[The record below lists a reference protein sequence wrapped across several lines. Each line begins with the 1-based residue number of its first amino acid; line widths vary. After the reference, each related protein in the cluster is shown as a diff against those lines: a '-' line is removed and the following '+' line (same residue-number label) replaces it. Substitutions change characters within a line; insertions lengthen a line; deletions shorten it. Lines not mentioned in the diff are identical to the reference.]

1 MKKLIMT
8 FVILFSFIGCDWTI
22 ETIPRGGRIDDY
34 DWELPQEI
42 IDYMEE
48 VDQLTEKDLPIRVG
62 CPQTDLE
69 LYKIRKI
76 VWFLN
81 DFIEYTPDREVWNYK
96 NVWQLPE
103 TTWKLKTGDCEDK
116 AILAMYVLYKF
127 TGTKGNILRLK
138 RKGGGHAILS
148 FIHNEK
154 ELFIDADTVYND
166 FSILSQTYEIKE
178 YISYEE
184 TICDTMEK
192 EYKLL

>member
-42 IDYMEE
+42 VDYMEE
-48 VDQLTEKDLPIRVG
+48 VDQLTEKDLPIRIG
-62 CPQTDLE
+62 CPQIDLE
-69 LYKIRKI
+69 LYKIKRLVSILDRSITYTDDRK
-76 VWFLN
+76 
-81 DFIEYTPDREVWNYK
+81 VWNYK

-127 TGTKGNILRLK
+127 TGAKGSIARLK
-138 RKGGGHAILS
+138 NGSEWHAVLYLEYNNYTLYIDS
-148 FIHNEK
+148 FMTYE
-154 ELFIDADTVYND
+154 D
-166 FSILSQTYEIKE
+166 FSILSQTYKIRE